1 MSLNGALA
9 IASRTLEVFSLGI
22 QVAGQNISN
31 ASTPG
36 YVREELRTETTMP
49 YMSGGVLVGTGVN
62 ATGVRQ
68 RIDTY
73 LESRI
78 YVANT
83 DFSAAN
89 IRSDAFNQLQ
99 TALQELGDQDLSTSL
114 NNFVAAANATANQ
127 PDDPALRSA
136 FIAQGQQFVTDV
148 QKLRGRLDTLRDG
161 YSEKM
166 SGLVDEANSLLET
179 VNKLNGQISQ
189 LEANGLNRNDAGGL
203 RVQRLN
209 ALNRLSEIIPIRV
222 QEYPSGAVDV
232 YTGSDYLLLAGHTQ
246 KLQAVLEP
254 SSNSVAEVNVQLSAT
269 RSTLSASGGE
279 LGGLIQGRDTI
290 LTGFVDQ
297 LDRFVG
303 SVANE
308 FNKIHASGEGLVGF
322 TDVTATNY
330 VNDTTAAL
338 NKAGLSFAP
347 TNGRFEVKVRN
358 LQTGQDEVTSVPIDL
373 DGVGTDTS
381 LEDLRVALNNISH
394 VHASITSEGKLRITT
409 DTGSEI
415 RFGNDNSGVLAS
427 LGINTFFTGSNSGD
441 IGVNSRIVQDQRL
454 LASGKGGG
462 PADNSNL
469 LALSQF
475 IDKPVG
481 GLSGISI
488 DKFYTQLV
496 GSTAQS
502 GAAEESLSTGFKNF
516 RDSLKTQRE
525 QTSGVSL
532 DDEAIRVMNLQR
544 SYQAAAKIVSTID
557 QLLNTLLQ
565 M

>member
-22 QVAGQNISN
+22 QVAGQNIAN
-31 ASTPG
+31 AATPG
-36 YVREELRTETTMP
+36 YIREELRTETTTP
-49 YMSGGVLVGTGVN
+49 YSTGGVLIGTGVN

-78 YVANT
+78 YAANT

-89 IRSDAFNQLQ
+89 IRNDAFNQLQ

-114 NNFVAAANATANQ
+114 NNLVAAMNATANQ

-136 FIAQGQQFVTDV
+136 FIQQGQQFVTDV

-166 SGLVDEANSLLET
+166 SGLVDEANSLLST
-179 VNKLNGQISQ
+179 VNNLNRQISQ

-222 QEYPSGAVDV
+222 QEYPSGSVDV
-232 YTGSDYLLLAGHTQ
+232 HTGSDYLLLAGHTQ
-246 KLQAVLEP
+246 TLQAVLEP
-254 SSNSVAEVNVQLSAT
+254 SSNGVAEVNVQLSAT
-269 RSTLSASGGE
+269 RATLSTSGGE

-290 LTGFVDQ
+290 LTGFIDQ

-303 SVANE
+303 AVANE

-322 TDVTATNY
+322 TDVTSTNY

-338 NKAGLSFAP
+338 NNAGLAFTP
-347 TNGRFEVKVRN
+347 TNGRLEVKVRN
-358 LQTGQDEVTSVPIDL
+358 LQSGQTEVTTVSIDL
-373 DGVGTDTS
+373 DGLGADTS
-381 LEDLRVALNNISH
+381 LEDLRAALDGIDH
-394 VHASITSEGKLRITT
+394 VNATITTEGKLQITT

-415 RFGNDNSGVLAS
+415 RFSNDNSGVLAS
-427 LGINTFFTGSNSGD
+427 LGINTFFTGSDSGD
-441 IGVNSRIVQDQRL
+441 IGINSRIVQDQRL
-454 LASGKGGG
+454 LASGQGGG

-469 LALSQF
+469 LKLSQF
-475 IDKPVG
+475 IDKPID
-481 GLSGISI
+481 GLNGISI
-488 DKFYTQLV
+488 DRFYTQLI
-496 GSTAQS
+496 GTTAQS
-502 GAAEESLSTGFKNF
+502 GAAEESLSTGFQNF

-525 QTSGVSL
+525 QNSGVSL
-532 DDEAIRVMNLQR
+532 DDEAIRIMNLQR
-544 SYQAAAKIVSTID
+544 AYQAAARIVSTID
-557 QLLNTLLQ
+557 QLLNTLLE